1 MSSRGALVTV
11 PLLAA
16 AASGHLLYPA
26 AVLLAASRRA
36 RPHAPVPGSW
46 PSLTV
51 IVPAYK
57 EAAIIADKV
66 ADLRANGYDGE
77 LEIIVVA
84 DDEATAAA
92 ARPTAAI
99 VVEPGRR
106 LGKASAINIGM
117 ERATGEVAVLTDA
130 NARLD
135 PGSLANLA
143 RWFTLPD
150 VAGAAGDKRVLG
162 GGESLYWR
170 FESALKRA
178 EDRLGTTIG
187 LVGEL
192 AAVRRARFRP
202 LPAELAVD
210 DLWLALDLLE
220 DGGRI
225 VYEPGA
231 VAREDPS
238 ADEHELWERRTRVV
252 SGGIDVCLRRRSLL
266 APGAGLVAFELW
278 GHRLLRYTLAPLAHA
293 ALLAGALA
301 NAPRSGLAR
310 LFAAGHVAAAFALV
324 RRGRGSSLSAP
335 ERALAEISF
344 LQLVALG
351 GLWRYLRGDRPAL
364 WPKADRSGG
373 S

>member
-1 MSSRGALVTV
+1 MSSRGACITV

-16 AASGHLLYPA
+16 AASGHVLYPA
-26 AVLLAASRRA
+26 AVWLAASRRA
-36 RPHAPVPGSW
+36 QPQPPVPERW

-66 ADLRANGYDGE
+66 VDLRANRYPGR
-77 LEIIVVA
+77 LEIVVVA

-92 ARPTAAI
+92 APAEEAI
-99 VVEPGRR
+99 VIAPGRR
-106 LGKASAINIGM
+106 LGKAGAINLGM
-117 ERATGEVAVLTDA
+117 ERATGEVVVLTDA

-135 PGSLANLA
+135 PGSLESLA
-143 RWFTLPD
+143 RWFALPD
-150 VAGAAGDKRVLG
+150 VAGVAGDKRVLG

-192 AAVRRARFRP
+192 AAVRARFRP
-202 LPAELAVD
+202 LPTELAVD

-225 VYEPGA
+225 VYEPAA

-238 ADEHELWERRTRVV
+238 ADRQELWERRTRVV
-252 SGGIDVCLRRRSLL
+252 SGGIDVCVRRRALL
-266 APGAGLVAFELW
+266 APRAGLVAFELW

-301 NAPRSGLAR
+301 RAPRSRMAR
-310 LFAAGHVAAAFALV
+310 LFAAGHLAAALALV
-324 RRGRGSSLSAP
+324 RRDRGRTLAAP
-335 ERALAEISF
+335 ERALAEVAF

-364 WPKADRSGG
+364 WPKADRSGRA
-373 S
+373 

>member
-1 MSSRGALVTV
+1 MLAF

-16 AASGHLLYPA
+16 AVSGHVLYPV
-26 AVLLAASRRA
+26 AVILASLRRTPP
-36 RPHAPVPGSW
+36 RAPTPAIW

-51 IVPAYK
+51 IVPAYR
-57 EAAIIADKV
+57 EAAVIHEKV
-66 ADLRANGYDGE
+66 ADLRSNGYEGE
-77 LEIIVVA
+77 LEVIVVA

-92 ARPTAAI
+92 ARETAAR
-99 VVEPGRR
+99 VLEPGRR
-106 LGKASAINIGM
+106 LGKATAINLGM
-117 ERATGEVAVLTDA
+117 AEARGDVVVLTDA

-135 PGSLANLA
+135 AGSLGRLA
-143 RWFTLPD
+143 RWFELPE
-150 VAGAAGDKRVLG
+150 VAGVAGEKRVLG
-162 GGESLYWR
+162 GEESLYWR
-170 FESALKRA
+170 FESAIKQA

-192 AAVRRARFRP
+192 AAVRRERFRP

-238 ADEHELWERRTRVV
+238 ANEQELWERRTRVA
-252 SGGIDVCLRRRSLL
+252 SGGLDVLVRRRSALG
-266 APGAGLVAFELW
+266 PRGGLVAFQLW
-278 GHRLLRYTLAPLAHA
+278 GHRMLRYTVAPVGHALLVAA
-293 ALLAGALA
+293 ALAS
-301 NAPRSGLAR
+301 APRSRLAR
-310 LFAAGHVAAAFALV
+310 LWLAGHGAAGLALARR
-324 RRGRGSSLSAP
+324 RRGSALSAP
-335 ERALAEISF
+335 ERALAEIAF

-373 S
+373 R

>member
-1 MSSRGALVTV
+1 MLAF

-16 AASGHLLYPA
+16 AVSGHVLYPV
-26 AVLLAASRRA
+26 AVILASLRRTSP
-36 RPHAPVPGSW
+36 RAPTPAIW

-51 IVPAYK
+51 IVPAYR
-57 EAAIIADKV
+57 EAAVIHEKV
-66 ADLRANGYDGE
+66 ADLRSNGYEGE
-77 LEIIVVA
+77 LEVIVVA

-92 ARPTAAI
+92 ARETAAR
-99 VVEPGRR
+99 VLEPGRR
-106 LGKASAINIGM
+106 LGKATAINLGM
-117 ERATGEVAVLTDA
+117 AEARGDVVVLTDA

-135 PGSLANLA
+135 AGSLGRLA
-143 RWFTLPD
+143 RWFELPE
-150 VAGAAGDKRVLG
+150 VAGVAGEKRVLG
-162 GGESLYWR
+162 GEESLYWR
-170 FESALKRA
+170 FESAIKQA

-192 AAVRRARFRP
+192 AAVRRERFRP

-238 ADEHELWERRTRVV
+238 ANEQELWERRTRVA
-252 SGGIDVCLRRRSLL
+252 SGGLDVLVRRRSALG
-266 APGAGLVAFELW
+266 PRGGLVAFQLW
-278 GHRLLRYTLAPLAHA
+278 GHRMLRYTVAPVGHALLVAA
-293 ALLAGALA
+293 ALAS
-301 NAPRSGLAR
+301 APRSRLAR
-310 LFAAGHVAAAFALV
+310 LWLAGHGAAGLALARR
-324 RRGRGSSLSAP
+324 RRGSALSAP
-335 ERALAEISF
+335 ERALAEIAF

-373 S
+373 R